1 MVNFMKSR
9 QFAATIL
16 ILFIAAT
23 LQTYGQSEDAV
34 VGKWLT
40 ADKTAQ
46 IAIQKTG
53 TDYIG
58 KVIWLKDPTVD
69 GKPLTDKNNEDPKLR
84 DRPID
89 GLVLISGLRYEKG
102 MWKDGEI
109 YDPKTGKTYSCEIR
123 LPSTDVLE
131 LKGYLGFSFVGKTVT
146 WTRVK

>member
-1 MVNFMKSR
+1 MKSR
-9 QFAATIL
+9 QLATTIFALFFGVIL
-16 ILFIAAT
+16 
-23 LQTYGQSEDAV
+23 QSYGQSEDDV
-34 VGKWLT
+34 LGHWLT

-46 IAIQKTG
+46 IAIQKNG
-53 TDYIG
+53 TEYIG
-58 KVIWLKDPTVD
+58 KVIWLRDPTVD

-89 GLVLISGLRYEKG
+89 GLVLISGLEYEKG

-123 LPSTDVLE
+123 LPSSDVLQ
-131 LKGYLGFSFVGKTVT
+131 LKGYLGFSFVGKTVE